1 MIICIFIILFGKS
14 KKEMRAIY
22 HALNAVLVKYS
33 TMSAGA
39 SDKTQANRRIS
50 IAPKR
55 TSMATRRMSTVTSES
70 TENTAVSVPQSTLLS
85 SIIQRLCPA
94 CRVARTETAKYLS
107 FAQILR
113 CVKGTLTYFLTYL
126 LTYSLTYLLTHLLTH
141 SLTHSQMRICSPAEC
156 CVSRIASAA
165 LWVHL

>member
-22 HALNAVLVKYS
+22 HALNAVLVKYAA
-33 TMSAGA
+33 MSAGA
-39 SDKTQANRRIS
+39 SDKTPANRRMS

-55 TSMATRRMSTVTSES
+55 MSMATRRMSMKRATATVPVTSTSES
-70 TENTAVSVPQSTLLS
+70 TENTAVSVPQRTLLS

-107 FAQILR
+107 FAQVLR
-113 CVKGTLTYFLTYL
+113 YVTGTLTYP
-126 LTYSLTYLLTHLLTH
+126 LTH
-141 SLTHSQMRICSPAEC
+141 SLTHSLTYSLTPR
-156 CVSRIASAA
+156 
-165 LWVHL
+165 

>member
-39 SDKTQANRRIS
+39 SDKTPANRRMS

-55 TSMATRRMSTVTSES
+55 MSMATRRMSMKRATPTVPVTSET
-70 TENTAVSVPQSTLLS
+70 TENTAVSVPQRSMLS

-107 FAQILR
+107 FAQVLR
-113 CVKGTLTYFLTYL
+113 YVTGTHSLTRS
-126 LTYSLTYLLTHLLTH
+126 LTYSLTYLLTY
-141 SLTHSQMRICSPAEC
+141 SKMRICSPVEC
-156 CVSRIASAA
+156 CVSPTVSAA

>member
-55 TSMATRRMSTVTSES
+55 MSMAPKRTSMATRRISTVTSES
-70 TENTAVSVPQSTLLS
+70 AENTAVSVPQSTLLS

-126 LTYSLTYLLTHLLTH
+126 LTH
-141 SLTHSQMRICSPAEC
+141 SLTHR
-156 CVSRIASAA
+156 
-165 LWVHL
+165 

>member
-55 TSMATRRMSTVTSES
+55 NTLATRRMSTIRATATVPVTIES
-70 TENTAVSVPQSTLLS
+70 TENTAVSVPQRTLLS

-107 FAQILR
+107 FAQVLR
-113 CVKGTLTYFLTYL
+113 YVTGTHSLSHL
-126 LTYSLTYLLTHLLTH
+126 LTCSLTHSLTYLLSH
-141 SLTHSQMRICSPAEC
+141 R
-156 CVSRIASAA
+156 
-165 LWVHL
+165 

>member
-55 TSMATRRMSTVTSES
+55 MSMAPKRTSMATRRISTVTSES
-70 TENTAVSVPQSTLLS
+70 AENTAVSVPQSTLLS

-107 FAQILR
+107 FAQVLR
-113 CVKGTLTYFLTYL
+113 YVTGTHSLSHL
-126 LTYSLTYLLTHLLTH
+126 LTCSLTHSLTYLLSH
-141 SLTHSQMRICSPAEC
+141 R
-156 CVSRIASAA
+156 
-165 LWVHL
+165 